1 MARSKQVGI
10 EVFCKHYGIDVSQ
23 TMAFG
28 DGGNDITMLK
38 YVALGVAMGNANPEV
53 KEIADYV
60 TDDIDNDGIL
70 KALKHF
76 EVID

>member
-1 MARSKQVGI
+1 
-10 EVFCKHYGIDVSQ
+10 
-23 TMAFG
+23 
-28 DGGNDITMLK
+28 
-38 YVALGVAMGNANPEV
+38 MGNANPEV

-76 EVID
+76 GIID